1 MKLYHGSLVTV
12 KKPSVLKGRN
22 TVDFGKGFYTTTSFE
37 QAQKWA
43 DLKRKRSGVSRAVV
57 SIYEAPDDL
66 LNGRYATLNF
76 TGPTKD
82 WLDFVVK
89 NRKGQGDGHYDLTMG
104 PVANDQLYATIR
116 LYEQGVVTADA
127 AIEMLKAHVL
137 FDQLAFHNQAAANEL
152 VFVDVNNKRVIHLA
166 TINDRP
172 AADYNDDYATDNT
185 NLSVQILYNKYKK
198 GV

>member
-57 SIYEAPDDL
+57 SVYEAPDDL

-82 WLDFVVK
+82 WLDFVVN

-116 LYEQGVVTADA
+116 LYEQGVVTAAA
-127 AIEMLKAHVL
+127 AIDMLKTHVL

-152 VFVDVNNKRVIHLA
+152 VFVEAVEV
-166 TINDRP
+166 
-172 AADYNDDYATDNT
+172 
-185 NLSVQILYNKYKK
+185 
-198 GV
+198 

>member
-1 MKLYHGSLVTV
+1 MRLYHGSLVAV
-12 KKPSVLKGRN
+12 KKPNIFKGRT

-43 DLKRKRSGVSRAVV
+43 DLKRRRSNSSRAVV
-57 SIYEAPDDL
+57 SEYEAPDDL
-66 LNGRYATLNF
+66 LNGRYATLTFN
-76 TGPTKD
+76 GPTKE

-89 NRKGQGDGHYDLTMG
+89 NRKGLGEGKYDLTMG

-137 FDQLAFHNQAAANEL
+137 FDQLAFHSQDAANEL
-152 VFVDVNNKRVIHLA
+152 VFVQ
-166 TINDRP
+166 
-172 AADYNDDYATDNT
+172 
-185 NLSVQILYNKYKK
+185 SVE
-198 GV
+198 V

>member
-1 MKLYHGSLVTV
+1 MKLYHGSLVIV
-12 KKPSVLKGRN
+12 KKPSVLKGRS

-137 FDQLAFHNQAAANEL
+137 FDQLAFHNQVAADEL
-152 VFVDVNNKRVIHLA
+152 VFVEAVEV
-166 TINDRP
+166 
-172 AADYNDDYATDNT
+172 
-185 NLSVQILYNKYKK
+185 
-198 GV
+198 

>member
-89 NRKGQGDGHYDLTMG
+89 NRKGHGDGHYDLTLG

-137 FDQLAFHNQAAANEL
+137 FDQLAFHNQVAADEL
-152 VFVDVNNKRVIHLA
+152 VFVEAVEV
-166 TINDRP
+166 
-172 AADYNDDYATDNT
+172 
-185 NLSVQILYNKYKK
+185 
-198 GV
+198 

>member
-12 KKPSVLKGRN
+12 KKPSMLKGRN

-89 NRKGQGDGHYDLTMG
+89 NRKGQGGGHYDLTMG

-116 LYEQGVVTADA
+116 LYEQGVVTAAA
-127 AIEMLKAHVL
+127 AIDMLKTHVL
-137 FDQLAFHNQAAANEL
+137 FDQLAFHNQAATNEL
-152 VFVDVNNKRVIHLA
+152 VFVEAVEV
-166 TINDRP
+166 
-172 AADYNDDYATDNT
+172 
-185 NLSVQILYNKYKK
+185 
-198 GV
+198 

>member
-22 TVDFGKGFYTTTSFE
+22 TVDFGKGFYTTSIQRHRRTAAK
-37 QAQKWA
+37 AQKWA

-57 SIYEAPDDL
+57 SVYEAPDDL

-89 NRKGQGDGHYDLTMG
+89 NRKGHGDGHYDLTMG

-116 LYEQGVVTADA
+116 LYEQGGVTADA

-137 FDQLAFHNQAAANEL
+137 FDQLAFHNQDAANEL
-152 VFVDVNNKRVIHLA
+152 VFVEAVEL
-166 TINDRP
+166 
-172 AADYNDDYATDNT
+172 
-185 NLSVQILYNKYKK
+185 
-198 GV
+198 

>member
-57 SIYEAPDDL
+57 SVYEAPDDL

-116 LYEQGVVTADA
+116 LYEQGVLTAAA
-127 AIEMLKAHVL
+127 AIGMLKTHVL

-152 VFVDVNNKRVIHLA
+152 VFVGAVEV
-166 TINDRP
+166 
-172 AADYNDDYATDNT
+172 
-185 NLSVQILYNKYKK
+185 
-198 GV
+198 

>member
-89 NRKGQGDGHYDLTMG
+89 NRKGQGEAEYDLTMG

-127 AIEMLKAHVL
+127 AIEMLKSHVL
-137 FDQLAFHNQAAANEL
+137 FDQLAFHNQDAANEL
-152 VFVDVNNKRVIHLA
+152 AFVHGLEV
-166 TINDRP
+166 
-172 AADYNDDYATDNT
+172 
-185 NLSVQILYNKYKK
+185 
-198 GV
+198 

>member
-57 SIYEAPDDL
+57 SVYEAPDDL

-104 PVANDQLYATIR
+104 PVAKDQLYATIR
-116 LYEQGVVTADA
+116 LYEQGVVTAAA
-127 AIEMLKAHVL
+127 AIDMLKTHVL

-152 VFVDVNNKRVIHLA
+152 VFLK
-166 TINDRP
+166 
-172 AADYNDDYATDNT
+172 
-185 NLSVQILYNKYKK
+185 Q
-198 GV
+198 

>member
-57 SIYEAPDDL
+57 SVYEAPDDL

-116 LYEQGVVTADA
+116 LYEQGVVTAEA
-127 AIEMLKAHVL
+127 AIEMLNTHVL
-137 FDQLAFHNQAAANEL
+137 FDQLAFHKQDAVNEL
-152 VFVDVNNKRVIHLA
+152 AFIEAVEV
-166 TINDRP
+166 
-172 AADYNDDYATDNT
+172 
-185 NLSVQILYNKYKK
+185 
-198 GV
+198 

>member
-12 KKPSVLKGRN
+12 KKPSVLKGRS
-22 TVDFGKGFYTTTSFE
+22 TVDFGKGFYTTTRFE

-57 SIYEAPDDL
+57 SVYEAPDDL

-76 TGPTKD
+76 TGPTRE

-89 NRKGQGDGHYDLTMG
+89 NRKGQGDGQYDLTLG

-116 LYEQGVVTADA
+116 LYEQGVVTAEA

-137 FDQLAFHNQAAANEL
+137 FDQLAFHDQEAANEL
-152 VFVDVNNKRVIHLA
+152 VFVEAVDV
-166 TINDRP
+166 
-172 AADYNDDYATDNT
+172 
-185 NLSVQILYNKYKK
+185 
-198 GV
+198 

>member
-57 SIYEAPDDL
+57 SVYEAPDDL

-89 NRKGQGDGHYDLTMG
+89 NRKGQGDGHYDLTMC

-116 LYEQGVVTADA
+116 LYEQGVVTAAA
-127 AIEMLKAHVL
+127 AIDMLKTHVL

-152 VFVDVNNKRVIHLA
+152 VFVEAVV
-166 TINDRP
+166 
-172 AADYNDDYATDNT
+172 
-185 NLSVQILYNKYKK
+185 V
-198 GV
+198 

>member
-1 MKLYHGSLVTV
+1 MRLYHGSLVAV
-12 KKPSVLKGRN
+12 KNPNVFKGRT

-57 SIYEAPDDL
+57 SVYEAPDDL

-76 TGPTKD
+76 KGPTKD
-82 WLDFVVK
+82 WLDFFVK
-89 NRKGQGDGHYDLTMG
+89 NRKGQGDGHYDLTLG

-137 FDQLAFHNQAAANEL
+137 FDQLAFHNQVVADEL
-152 VFVDVNNKRVIHLA
+152 VFVEAVEV
-166 TINDRP
+166 
-172 AADYNDDYATDNT
+172 
-185 NLSVQILYNKYKK
+185 
-198 GV
+198 